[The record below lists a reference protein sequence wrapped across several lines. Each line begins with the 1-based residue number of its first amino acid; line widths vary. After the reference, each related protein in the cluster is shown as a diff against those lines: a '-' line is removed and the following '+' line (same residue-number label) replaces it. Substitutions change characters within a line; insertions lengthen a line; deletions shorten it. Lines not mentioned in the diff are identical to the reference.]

1 MCINSFKNKNIMQ
14 VILSREYS
22 IPEGSMLLINNLDGE
37 NKTPLIAGGMFYKDV
52 LSWKDNNLN
61 IHDAI
66 FGSCDETAGGCC
78 IQNDALESACNY
90 LLNSDME
97 LEEGE
102 IELVK
107 EIQKIASQED
117 NLSTGFFMYNYSS

>member
-1 MCINSFKNKNIMQ
+1 MQ

-22 IPEGSMLLINNLDGE
+22 ILEGSMLLINNLDSE

-66 FGSCDETAGGCC
+66 FGACDETAGGRC
-78 IQNDALESACNY
+78 IQNDALENACNY
-90 LLNSDME
+90 LLNSNVK

>member
-1 MCINSFKNKNIMQ
+1 MQ

-52 LSWKDNNLN
+52 LSWKDNNLD
-61 IHDAI
+61 IHGVI
-66 FGSCDETAGGCC
+66 FSLCDETAGGCC
-78 IQNDALESACNY
+78 IHRDSLKIVCDS
-90 LLNSDME
+90 LLNSYIE
-97 LEEGE
+97 IEEGE

>member
-1 MCINSFKNKNIMQ
+1 MQ

-52 LSWKDNNLN
+52 LSWKDNNLE
-61 IHDAI
+61 IHYVI
-66 FGSCDETAGGCC
+66 LWSCYETAGGCC
-78 IQNDALESACNY
+78 IQSDDLENACNY
-90 LLNSDME
+90 LLNSDVE